1 MRRSKGLL
9 VGKAETVVKNARPIV
24 KIIEVTP
31 MVFIFAICVSM
42 TWTMLMMQV
51 GRFIC
56 LYIPHSKSRV
66 CNILFPLSH
75 CREEPTPCSLKF
87 RLEQVIP

>member
-1 MRRSKGLL
+1 MLVGICLGGSEGLL

-42 TWTMLMMQV
+42 TWPMVNDASGMIYRPLYPPQQIESLQHLILPESLQGRADPML
-51 GRFIC
+51 FEI
-56 LYIPHSKSRV
+56 
-66 CNILFPLSH
+66 
-75 CREEPTPCSLKF
+75 
-87 RLEQVIP
+87 